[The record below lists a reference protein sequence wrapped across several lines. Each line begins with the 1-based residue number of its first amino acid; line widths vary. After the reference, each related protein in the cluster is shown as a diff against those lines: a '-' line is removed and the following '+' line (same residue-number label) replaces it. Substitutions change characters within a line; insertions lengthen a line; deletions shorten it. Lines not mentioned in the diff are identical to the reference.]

1 MNTSFEILEPQTRL
15 SQSNKKRID
24 QSFSASTGRRMS
36 FAAASLSVAMSI
48 VAVDCHVIE
57 DRYQPIFV
65 GIESFQNELVVA
77 LGNDYEVQAKLL
89 QKLETLKETLS
100 ENWNGEDDCPI
111 EEKAYNNTK
120 AAIKSTPSVMLR
132 HWRLFPNPNG
142 TLLFSPKNKSI
153 AGISIGNDEFSYA
166 AFVSDD
172 KQISGKEPFTEQA
185 FKSALKQIHRI
196 LGYV

>member
-1 MNTSFEILEPQTRL
+1 MNTSFEILEPQTQINHPR
-15 SQSNKKRID
+15 KKRTN
-24 QSFSASTGRRMS
+24 QSFSASTGRRIS
-36 FAAASLSVAMSI
+36 FAAASLSVAMSM
-48 VAVDCHVIE
+48 VAVDCYTAE
-57 DRYQPIFV
+57 DMYEPIFV
-65 GIESFQNELVVA
+65 GIESFQNELIAA

-89 QKLETLKETLS
+89 QKLETLKNSLS
-100 ENWNGEDDCPI
+100 ENWNGENDCPI
-111 EEKAYNNTK
+111 EEKAYDNAKN
-120 AAIKSTPSVMLR
+120 AITHTPSIMLK

-166 AFVSDD
+166 VFVSDD

-185 FKSALKQIHRI
+185 FKSAMKQIHRI

>member
-1 MNTSFEILEPQTRL
+1 M
-15 SQSNKKRID
+15 
-24 QSFSASTGRRMS
+24 A
-36 FAAASLSVAMSI
+36 
-48 VAVDCHVIE
+48 
-57 DRYQPIFV
+57 
-65 GIESFQNELVVA
+65 A

-89 QKLETLKETLS
+89 QKLETLKESLS

-120 AAIKSTPSVMLR
+120 TAIKSTPSIMLK

>member
-1 MNTSFEILEPQTRL
+1 MNTSFEILESQTRL
-15 SQSNKKRID
+15 SQPNKK
-24 QSFSASTGRRMS
+24 QAVESFSASTGWRMS

-48 VAVDCHVIE
+48 AVVGYHAIE

-65 GIESFQNELVVA
+65 GIESFQNELTDA
-77 LGNDYEVQAKLL
+77 LGKDYEVQAKLL
-89 QKLETLKETLS
+89 QKLETLKESLS

-111 EEKAYNNTK
+111 EERAYNNAK
-120 AAIKSTPSVMLR
+120 SAIKGTPSAMLR

-166 AFVSDD
+166 AYVSDD
-172 KQISGKEPFTEQA
+172 KQISGKEPFTVLA

-196 LGYV
+196 LGYA

>member
-1 MNTSFEILEPQTRL
+1 MNASFEILEPQTRL
-15 SQSNKKRID
+15 SDPLHKRANI
-24 QSFSASTGRRMS
+24 SFSASTGRRMS
-36 FAAASLSVAMSI
+36 FAAASLSVAMSM
-48 VAVDCHVIE
+48 VAVDCHEIE
-57 DRYQPIFV
+57 DRYKPIFV
-65 GIESFQNELVVA
+65 GIESLQNELVVA

-89 QKLETLKETLS
+89 QKLETLKESLS

-111 EEKAYNNTK
+111 EEKAYINTK
-120 AAIKSTPSVMLR
+120 MAIKSTPSVMLS

-166 AFVSDD
+166 AFVTDD
-172 KQISGKEPFTEQA
+172 KQISGKEPFTVLA
-185 FKSALKQIHRI
+185 FNSALRQIHRI

>member
-15 SQSNKKRID
+15 SQPIKQRAD
-24 QSFSASTGRRMS
+24 HSFSASTGRRMS
-36 FAAASLSVAMSI
+36 FAAMSLSVAMSI
-48 VAVDCHVIE
+48 VAVDYHVI
-57 DRYQPIFV
+57 DDQYQPIFG
-65 GIESFQNELVVA
+65 GIETFQNELMTA
-77 LGNDYEVQAKLL
+77 LGNDYEVQVRLL
-89 QKLETLKETLS
+89 QKLETLKDSLS
-100 ENWNGEDDCPI
+100 DNWNGEDDCPI
-111 EEKAYNNTK
+111 EEKAYKNTK
-120 AAIKSTPSVMLR
+120 IAIKSTPSIMLK

-153 AGISIGNDEFSYA
+153 GGISIGNDEFSYA

-185 FKSALKQIHRI
+185 FRSALKQIHRI